1 MIGWDEKWNLLIAD
15 SVEEALSI
23 AHNSGPRQV
32 GVWQGSRL
40 LVYDVFTGDS
50 GPWAQLT
57 YTPDH
62 WAIPAWH
69 PREA

>member
-1 MIGWDEKWNLLIAD
+1 MIRWDEEWNLLIAD

-32 GVWQGSRL
+32 GVWQGSSL
-40 LVYDVFTGDS
+40 LVYDVFT

-69 PREA
+69 PREV